1 MAQSDFKQHLSG
13 AYSDQQ
19 SLIRLRFSAERLKL
33 SQRKQRRAAQLLG
46 SNHSV
51 FKGRGLEFAEVRQ
64 YQGGDEIRHIDWRVT
79 ARTSVPHTK
88 LFQEEKERPII
99 LCLDQR
105 QSMFFGSRHCFKSV
119 MAANV
124 AALLGWTGLQNNDRV
139 GGLIFN
145 DSEHTEIRPRR
156 SKRSVL
162 HFIQSS
168 IEYNSRLNA
177 KTEVPAASLDTAFEE
192 LRRIT
197 KPGSTVFICS
207 DFYGFD
213 AAAVKNLHQIARH
226 NSVYCLCIRDPLE
239 AELPALGQFAVTNG
253 SDTLRLQSGKK
264 LSEFFNRAVSEE
276 KHQRELHLLRSGIHL
291 INLSTDDHWQE
302 VLRRELHL

>member
-1 MAQSDFKQHLSG
+1 MALPTEYLSG
-13 AYSDQQ
+13 AYANQQ
-19 SLIRLRFSAERLKL
+19 DLIGLRFVAERLKI

-88 LFQEEKERPII
+88 LFQEEKERPVI

-119 MAANV
+119 LAANT
-124 AALLGWTGLQNNDRV
+124 AALLAWTGLQNNDRV
-139 GGLIFN
+139 GGLVFN
-145 DSEHTEIRPRR
+145 DSAHTEIRPRR
-156 SKRSVL
+156 SKRAVL
-162 HFIQSS
+162 HFIQSAAD
-168 IEYNSRLNA
+168 YNAQLNA
-177 KTEVPAASLDTAFEE
+177 SNTAPSASLDNAFEE

-213 AAAVKNLHQIARH
+213 AAAIKNLHQIARH

-239 AELPALGQFAVTNG
+239 AELPALGQFAV
-253 SDTLRLQSGKK
+253 SDGAQTLHLQSGKK
-264 LSEFFNRAVSEE
+264 LSQFFDQAMADE
-276 KHQRELHLLRSGIHL
+276 KQQRELNLLRSGIHL
-291 INLSTDDHWQE
+291 INLSTADLWQD